1 MYSVCNYYVG
11 FELSQKSEVLSS
23 LKRKAAEQP
32 LSVTQNLL
40 SEVLAVSTS
49 ESNQTLP
56 TIESL
61 ARVVQRS
68 RAKASGSAQHSEAKT
83 SEEFLLPSTSCSI
96 SVPNTRIALARL
108 TICLRLPN
116 TLAMRLIL
124 SNVFCM

>member
-11 FELSQKSEVLSS
+11 FELSQKREVLSS

-49 ESNQTLP
+49 EANQTLP

-68 RAKASGSAQHSEAKT
+68 RAKESGSAQHSEAKT
-83 SEEFLLPSTSCSI
+83 SEEFLLPSTCSI